1 MFAGDPPVAV
11 ASHLFHYL
19 AVDLVLQGVVLGG
32 RAEDLISQLDRM
44 ASVLGGVV
52 THIPQDGWQEKRLR
66 SNYRYT
72 QIRKTGN
79 PQSEATPDGGF
90 HSKLL

>member
-11 ASHLFHYL
+11 ASHLFYYL

-32 RAEDLISQLDRM
+32 RAEDLVGQLDRM

-66 SNYRYT
+66 SKIHSDKKNW
-72 QIRKTGN
+72 KS
-79 PQSEATPDGGF
+79 SERSDVRWWISF
-90 HSKLL
+90 

>member
-1 MFAGDPPVAV
+1 MVGEQHHIDSFKSNVNVGKSSCKNGVFAGDPPVAV

-32 RAEDLISQLDRM
+32 RAEDLVGQLDRM

-66 SNYRYT
+66 SN
-72 QIRKTGN
+72 
-79 PQSEATPDGGF
+79 
-90 HSKLL
+90 